1 MTIVIQ
7 SSPKR
12 QSKFNFKRTLSD
24 DSIFYPL
31 CSPPLILFKFC
42 PYSIRANPQ
51 REIADRKSDDECII
65 AHLKSSRSRLRKKC
79 LQTNSSWNGESS
91 GNKKRLPKKSKKGG
105 AFFPFCKE
113 NHRKLHFF
121 PPLSIAPLEVV
132 LLLLQLYC
140 VYQLK
145 SVQLIPG
152 VALRL
157 NDAS

>member
-1 MTIVIQ
+1 MGKIYFTSATKNCLNYLMPNCMTIVIQ

-65 AHLKSSRSRLRKKC
+65 ARISNRVAADWEKNACRQILREMVKAQEIRNDFRRS
-79 LQTNSSWNGESS
+79 Q
-91 GNKKRLPKKSKKGG
+91 KRGVR
-105 AFFPFCKE
+105 FFPFAKKIIV
-113 NHRKLHFF
+113 NYTSSLLFPLH
-121 PPLSIAPLEVV
+121 PW
-132 LLLLQLYC
+132 
-140 VYQLK
+140 K
-145 SVQLIPG
+145 
-152 VALRL
+152 
-157 NDAS
+157 

>member
-1 MTIVIQ
+1 MIMLIFWSVHKNLMLDRFFSDQMAPPLHLLISPRHAEYLGKWGKSISASATKTINAGLKIKLLCMTIVIQ

-65 AHLKSSRSRLRKKC
+65 ARISNR
-79 LQTNSSWNGESS
+79 
-91 GNKKRLPKKSKKGG
+91 
-105 AFFPFCKE
+105 
-113 NHRKLHFF
+113 
-121 PPLSIAPLEVV
+121 
-132 LLLLQLYC
+132 
-140 VYQLK
+140 
-145 SVQLIPG
+145 
-152 VALRL
+152 VAA
-157 NDAS
+157 D

>member
-1 MTIVIQ
+1 MIMLIFWSVHKNLMLDRFFSDQMAPPLHLLISPRHAEYLGKWGKSISASATKNCLNYLMPNCMTIVIQ

-65 AHLKSSRSRLRKKC
+65 ASRASQIGSQQTEKKM
-79 LQTNSSWNGESS
+79 LAD
-91 GNKKRLPKKSKKGG
+91 K
-105 AFFPFCKE
+105 FFVKW
-113 NHRKLHFF
+113 
-121 PPLSIAPLEVV
+121 
-132 LLLLQLYC
+132 
-140 VYQLK
+140 
-145 SVQLIPG
+145 
-152 VALRL
+152 
-157 NDAS
+157 